1 MTLEGINKENIFSRS
16 IWIYI
21 LLHYF
26 TEVQRADYLLLLKLL
41 QIFNYPGIINERS
54 SVQQESFSK
63 RQIMFL

>member
-26 TEVQRADYLLLLKLL
+26 TEVQRAKYSLLKLL